1 MRILITGTSSSGKTS
16 ITKTFPRKY
25 KKIHVDDYWDKA
37 YTKTYSKLKND
48 YYDQDELDKE
58 HYKEVRKMM
67 KKDSKGYD
75 NVIFDDV
82 DITILNYLPKDT
94 KKVLIYAGFK
104 DLTRNLIRRRKK
116 EPRKNFIYEQFA
128 EWFEVTDDVDEA
140 IDIINIRDFIKQL
153 KKVKWNFGSERE
165 LRDFAKMIFLMMG
178 IDDRKNHYIKLRND
192 IYDVIINTEGKNPKE
207 IYYDIKETFDL

>member
-37 YTKTYSKLKND
+37 YTKTYSKL
-48 YYDQDELDKE
+48 DKD

-67 KKDSKGYD
+67 KKDSKGYE

-192 IYDVIINTEGKNPKE
+192 IYDVIINTEGKKPKE

>member
-16 ITKTFPRKY
+16 ITNTFPRKY

-48 YYDQDELDKE
+48 YYDQEELDKD

-67 KKDSKGYD
+67 KKDGKGYD

-116 EPRKNFIYEQFA
+116 EPRKSFIYEQFA
-128 EWFEVTDDVDEA
+128 EWFEVTDDVDQA

-192 IYDVIINTEGKNPKE
+192 IYDVIINTEDKKPKE